1 MTQKSRPWKKK
12 TPLAQGLDLTVIA
25 QVILG
30 EKSSAAEMDR
40 KEAVHEV
47 AAALTRSD
55 FPQPGGP

>member
-1 MTQKSRPWKKK
+1 MAGTACRARRKRSETIFSESPTK
-12 TPLAQGLDLTVIA
+12 
-25 QVILG
+25 G